1 MKSAPLRPSAFSP
14 LFALGLLPGCDPT
27 LNLWGSLLPA
37 WVLCLLLAVV
47 LSVLVRWVFARTH
60 LERHLG
66 PLVLVY
72 PCLVVLSACL
82 LWLALFRG

>member
-1 MKSAPLRPSAFSP
+1 MRLGRRRAPW
-14 LFALGLLPGCDPT
+14 ALWTALLPGCDPT

-37 WVLCLLLAVV
+37 WVLCLVSAVLLSIA
-47 LSVLVRWVFARTH
+47 VRWVFARTR

-72 PCLVVLSACL
+72 PCLVVFWACL
-82 LWLALFRG
+82 LWLLLFRG

>member
-1 MKSAPLRPSAFSP
+1 MTPVHLR
-14 LFALGLLPGCDPT
+14 LLCALLLVALLPGCDPT

-37 WVLCLLLAVV
+37 WVLCLVLAVL
-47 LSVLVRWVFARTH
+47 LSVAVRWVFARSH

-72 PCLVVLSACL
+72 PCLVMAWACL
-82 LWLALFRG
+82 LWLVLFRS

>member
-1 MKSAPLRPSAFSP
+1 MKRARPEGLWGLLLVA
-14 LFALGLLPGCDPT
+14 LLPGCDPT

-47 LSVLVRWVFARTH
+47 LSVAVRFALARFH
-60 LERHLG
+60 LEPHLG

-72 PCLVVLSACL
+72 PCLVVAWACL
-82 LWLALFRG
+82 LWLVLFRS

>member
-1 MKSAPLRPSAFSP
+1 VRRVPLRAPYALLP
-14 LFALGLLPGCDPT
+14 LALLPGCDPT

-37 WVLCLLLAVV
+37 WVLCLLLAVL
-47 LSVLVRWVFARTH
+47 LSVAVRWVFVRSH

-72 PCLVVLSACL
+72 PCLVVVWACL
-82 LWLALFRG
+82 LWLVLFRS